1 MLVPEALENFV
12 HPCQCTGKSPT
23 TIMGSRCKLGSVLG
37 LMAERQL
44 FRPHMSICLMSLGLE
59 ADGLLDSQGEGWWPS
74 HRATCHRL
82 TDCHKEG
89 GNGPFLPCA
98 TSRGGVR
105 NVSGTGVVGEYIS
118 SQLAFWKRNDLIRQ
132 ASLQLHG
139 KTRQRGLGERPTEGP
154 GLCLGQGCP
163 VPSTS
168 CPALGTA
175 EPFESSCSSE
185 SSTL

>member
-1 MLVPEALENFV
+1 MFQRLWRTSSALVNA
-12 HPCQCTGKSPT
+12 Q
-23 TIMGSRCKLGSVLG
+23 GSRQQLSWVHYVSWDLFSVSWQRGSCSV
-37 LMAERQL
+37 
-44 FRPHMSICLMSLGLE
+44 HTWSICLMSLGLE
-59 ADGLLDSQGEGWWPS
+59 ADGLLDSQGQGWWPS
-74 HRATCHRL
+74 HRATCHSL

-89 GNGPFLPCA
+89 GNGLFLPCA

-105 NVSGTGVVGEYIS
+105 NVSGAGVVGESIS
-118 SQLAFWKRNDLIRQ
+118 SQLAFWKRNDLIAKPAFSFMGRQ
-132 ASLQLHG
+132 DSG
-139 KTRQRGLGERPTEGP
+139 GLGERPTEGP

-175 EPFESSCSSE
+175 EPFGSSCSSE